1 MKTPKLVLIGIDA
14 ADSHLVRR
22 WASEGYLPT
31 IAHLLRT
38 GVTAQITTPLAVL
51 EGGIWPTFLTSSSPA
66 THGMFSYR
74 TLTPGTYNLDV
85 GMYADRLTIPPFW
98 AHLSRAGKR
107 VAVVDAPFA
116 RPVKGL
122 NGIQITNWGAH
133 DPWSWKRSSW
143 PPRLIRDLTKRF
155 GDHPVGI
162 CDKRKRTLPEYEDL
176 RSRLILG
183 IQKKAALLR
192 HCLQM
197 EEWDFFFGVFSESH
211 CAGHQMW
218 HLMDPGHPRHE
229 PGAPPA
235 LHSAIRDVY
244 REIDAGIATILEIT
258 PPETHVLLMLSHGM
272 GPYYAGSHLLEE
284 VIERLG
290 INGANG
296 NSAASNHDG
305 DSSTARQ
312 TLWSLRGFLPTG
324 VRQTLKTRLAR
335 PISALWQ
342 WAHPEPNPR
351 PGMRAFA
358 VPTNNMSGAIR
369 INLRGRDPAGLVEPG
384 SEYESLCRELT
395 ESLLALENADTGR
408 RAVQWVKRVE
418 TIYQGPRLSE
428 MPDLFVEWDHSA
440 PITTLRSLQIGT
452 VSRVLPAE
460 RTGDHWQHGLL
471 LGLGP
476 QFRLGEI
483 KDEVRTQ
490 DIAPTILDFFGVPRP
505 AEYEGRSALP
515 SCACPPSS

>member
-14 ADSHLVRR
+14 ADSRLVRQ

-31 IAHLLRT
+31 IARLLRS
-38 GVTAQITTPLAVL
+38 GVAAQIATPLAVL

-85 GMYADRLTIPPFW
+85 GMYADRLPVPPFW
-98 AHLSRAGKR
+98 AHLSGAGKR

-116 RPVKGL
+116 RPVKRL
-122 NGIQITNWGAH
+122 NGIHVTNWGAH
-133 DPWSWKRSSW
+133 DPWCWKRSSW
-143 PPRLIRDLTKRF
+143 PPRFIRDLTKRF
-155 GDHPVGI
+155 GDHPVAS
-162 CDKRKRTLPEYEDL
+162 CDKRRRTLPEYEDL
-176 RSRLILG
+176 RSRLISG

-211 CAGHQMW
+211 CVGHQMW

-229 PGAPPA
+229 PSAPPA
-235 LHSAIRDVY
+235 LHTAIRDVY

-272 GPYYAGSHLLEE
+272 GPFYAGSHLLDA
-284 VIERLG
+284 VLERLE
-290 INGANG
+290 INGTNG
-296 NSAASNHDG
+296 DSAAPNHDG
-305 DSSTARQ
+305 DSSAARQ
-312 TLWSLRGFLPTG
+312 TLWDLRRFLPTRL
-324 VRQTLKTRLAR
+324 RQTVKAQLSR
-335 PISALWQ
+335 PTSALWR
-342 WAHPEPNPR
+342 WTHPEPNPR

-358 VPTNNMSGAIR
+358 VPTNNMTGAIR

-384 SEYESLCRELT
+384 SEYEALCRQLT
-395 ESLLALENADTGR
+395 EGLLALENAETGR
-408 RAVQWVKRVE
+408 SAVRWVKRVE
-418 TIYQGPRLSE
+418 TIYRGPRLSE

-440 PITTLRSLQIGT
+440 PITTLRSPQIGT
-452 VSRVLPAE
+452 VSQVLPHE
-460 RTGDHWQHGLL
+460 RTGDHFQSGLL

-476 QFRLGEI
+476 QFRSGEI
-483 KDEVRTQ
+483 TDEVRTQ
-490 DIAPTILDFFGVPRP
+490 DIAPTILDFFEVPRP
-505 AEYEGRSALP
+505 VGYEGESVFPFLRQS
-515 SCACPPSS
+515 